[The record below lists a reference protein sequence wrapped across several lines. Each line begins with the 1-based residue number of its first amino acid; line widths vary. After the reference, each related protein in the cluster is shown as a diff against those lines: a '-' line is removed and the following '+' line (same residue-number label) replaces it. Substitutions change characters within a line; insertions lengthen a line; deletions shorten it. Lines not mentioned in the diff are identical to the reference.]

1 MVLVACKLQQRTW
14 KGKDTFDC
22 ENCYKD
28 ESGSSSRHHS
38 AGVQDMKRVVI
49 CLFVGVIATVLLGE
63 AATAEPKPA
72 YDPFESR
79 RRDAEYRQKLREQ
92 QARANQRVVPT
103 FTIPQPTYNNRFN
116 NRFNNGLNNN
126 FYNQRTDPR
135 YDPRYY
141 DRNYVYI
148 PGHYQNV
155 FGRLVYVPPHFDFVP
170 R

>member
-1 MVLVACKLQQRTW
+1 MLSFNC
-14 KGKDTFDC
+14 GKDTFDC
-22 ENCYKD
+22 TNRYK
-28 ESGSSSRHHS
+28 EVSGSTSRHQN
-38 AGVQDMKRVVI
+38 AGVQNMKRIVI
-49 CLFVGVIATVLLGE
+49 CLLVGIIATVVLGE
-63 AATAEPKPA
+63 AATAEQKPS

-103 FTIPQPTYNNRFN
+103 FTIPQPTYGY
-116 NRFNNGLNNN
+116 NNGYNNN
-126 FYNQRTDPR
+126 YYNQRADPR

-155 FGRLVYVPPHFDFVP
+155 FGRLVYVPAHFDYV
-170 R
+170 RR

>member
-1 MVLVACKLQQRTW
+1 MVIALEGRE
-14 KGKDTFDC
+14 GKDTFDC
-22 ENCYKD
+22 EIRYND
-28 ESGSSSRHHS
+28 VSGSSGRHHS

-49 CLFVGVIATVLLGE
+49 CFFVGVFAVVVLGE
-63 AATAEPKPA
+63 AVTAEPKPP

-92 QARANQRVVPT
+92 QARANRRVVPT
-103 FTIPQPTYNNRFN
+103 FTIPQPTYNNGFH
-116 NRFNNGLNNN
+116 NGFNNN
-126 FYNQRTDPR
+126 FYNQRFDPR